1 MEGDGHI
8 TVSEVPHLPELW
20 IHSHFGSDGI
30 RLHMSIFG
38 VRDCLLTRDSA
49 LVAVGPRRRI
59 VRQLSLAPS
68 TEYLPQQFGQLRSVS
83 VLGACAVRVFD
94 LL

>member
-20 IHSHFGSDGI
+20 THSHDGLDGI
-30 RLHMSIFG
+30 RLRLCIFG
-38 VRDCLLTRDSA
+38 VRDYLLTRDSA
-49 LVAVGPRRRI
+49 LVAVGPGRRI